1 MDLLLIGIN
10 YDTAPVEMREHI
22 ALPGEL
28 TTEILHVIRTEEV
41 AEEALVLDTCNRTEF
56 YLVRPA
62 HDDPLPHL
70 LKHIANIK
78 DRPEDITASYSFFR
92 RSGLDAV
99 RHLFRVA
106 ASLESQMVGEHE
118 ILGQVKDAYREALE
132 TRTADFFLN
141 KMLHRSFRA
150 GKRVRSETDLC
161 EGPASVAGAAV
172 QMADTITEDLEDR
185 TVLLVGAGETAETAA
200 QSLLKAGAGR
210 IIVAN
215 RTLSRAHELCH
226 ALAVPGEYDANEP
239 GPSPHARAHA
249 RPDCPL
255 DHPDAC
261 PAEAIEL
268 GDLAQ
273 NFPRAD
279 VVICSTG
286 ASEPVLDASLTSELN
301 SLQKCLCII
310 DIAVPRDVAPEL
322 GELENVHLRNIDDL
336 EGIVEEN
343 SSQRQSEIPLAEAIV
358 DEEVDKFQNW
368 LDALQVVPTIKQLK
382 KHFAETRREV
392 LDQQPGDLSDEERD
406 RLRAFGERLCG
417 KILHD
422 PFTHLQRSARNDTRG
437 EVLKTVEVVHRI
449 FDLDD
454 VE

>member
-10 YDTAPVEMREHI
+10 YNTAPVQMREQI

-28 TTEILHVIRTEEV
+28 TTEILHIIRTEDI

-56 YLVRPA
+56 YLVGPT

-70 LKHIANIK
+70 LKHIADIK
-78 DRPEDITASYSFFR
+78 DHSQDITAREPFYR
-92 RSGLDAV
+92 RSGLNAV

-106 ASLESQMVGEHE
+106 ASLESQVVGEHE

-132 TRTADFFLN
+132 ARTADFFLN
-141 KMLHRSFRA
+141 KLLHRAFRA
-150 GKRVRSETDLC
+150 GKRVRSETELC

-172 QMADTITEDLEDR
+172 QMADEIMQDLGDR
-185 TVLLVGAGETAETAA
+185 TILLVGAGETSETAA
-200 QSLLKAGAGR
+200 QSLVNAGAGR

-215 RTLSRAHELCH
+215 RTLSRANELCH

-239 GPSPHARAHA
+239 GPGLHARAHA
-249 RPDCPL
+249 RPECPL

-261 PAEAIEL
+261 PSEAVEL
-268 GDLAQ
+268 DDLAQ
-273 NFPRAD
+273 TLPRAD
-279 VVICSTG
+279 VIICSTG
-286 ASEPVLDASLTSELN
+286 ASEPVLDASLASQLN
-301 SLQKCLCII
+301 GRKKGLCII

-322 GELENVHLRNIDDL
+322 GEIENVHLRNIDDL
-336 EGIVEEN
+336 ESIVEDN
-343 SSQRQSEIPLAEAIV
+343 SSQRQSEIPRAKKIV
-358 DEEVDKFQNW
+358 DQEVDKFQNW

-382 KHFAETRREV
+382 NHFAETRREV
-392 LDQQPGDLSDEERD
+392 LEQQQGDLSDEERD

-422 PFTHLQRSARNDTRG
+422 PFTYLHQSARNATRG
-437 EVLKTVEVVHRI
+437 EVLKTIDIVHQM

-454 VE
+454 AE